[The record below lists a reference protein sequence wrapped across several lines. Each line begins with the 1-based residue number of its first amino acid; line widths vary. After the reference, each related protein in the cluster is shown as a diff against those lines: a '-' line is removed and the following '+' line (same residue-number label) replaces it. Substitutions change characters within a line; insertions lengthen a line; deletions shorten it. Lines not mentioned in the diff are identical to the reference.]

1 MPALVNG
8 IIVITAGIA
17 TKPAVINAANSQF
30 KTVRVTLDPSIKYE
44 IPGIKIE
51 SFEKFL
57 KNFGKNISK
66 FRNKNFENCRKN
78 SEI

>member
-1 MPALVNG
+1 LPFISPNNLINNSLAAF
-8 IIVITAGIA
+8 ITAGIA

-57 KNFGKNISK
+57 KIFNL
-66 FRNKNFENCRKN
+66 
-78 SEI
+78 